1 MSKGFRYWFDDMQ
14 KETSEPDALTIVFMA
29 HFLGCNI
36 TLISGKGEEWST
48 DNNQAVDILLIYK
61 GDNIYMP
68 TDVGIYHLF
77 SFKLCVYFNRFLF
90 FSAMFKE
97 FVQRK

>member
-1 MSKGFRYWFDDMQ
+1 MQ
-14 KETSEPDALTIVFMA
+14 ETSEPDALTIVFMA

-61 GDNIYMP
+61 GNNINTP

-77 SFKLCVYFNRFLF
+77 SFPQCARKL
-90 FSAMFKE
+90 FKRNS
-97 FVQRK
+97 FCSCSSLPKQYNKV

>member
-1 MSKGFRYWFDDMQ
+1 MNKGFGYWVDDMQ
-14 KETSEPDALTIVFMA
+14 KESSEPDTLTIVLMA

-61 GDNIYMP
+61 GDNIYTL
-68 TDVGIYHLF
+68 TDVGIYHL
-77 SFKLCVYFNRFLF
+77 LCF
-90 FSAMFKE
+90 
-97 FVQRK
+97 Q